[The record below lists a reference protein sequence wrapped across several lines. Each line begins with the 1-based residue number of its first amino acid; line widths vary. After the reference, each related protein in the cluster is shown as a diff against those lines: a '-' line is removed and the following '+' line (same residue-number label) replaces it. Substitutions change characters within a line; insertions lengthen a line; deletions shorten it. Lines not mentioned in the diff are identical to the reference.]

1 MTDTTTLAHLTDAHL
16 KLHKRLRARDLM
28 GKRLFSAMNW
38 RRHRRRVHLPVA
50 AEAITADIAAHRPD
64 HIAMTGDA
72 VNFGLP
78 EEFLGAAEWLG
89 ELGAPDDVSFVPGNH
104 EAIHR
109 GVGTEMLAAFGRFST
124 GDDGVAGYPFL
135 RRRGAV
141 AIIGVS
147 TCITTRLGRAQGE
160 LGAAQ
165 LVRLA
170 KLLRETRGLC
180 RVILIHHPPTGPCPT
195 RKHLRDRKAFA
206 RVIASEGAEMVL
218 HGHNHLAQE
227 YDLPGPD
234 GPVPVLGA
242 PSASNGHGV
251 GDDPAEWRLFTISKQ
266 ETKFEIVMRRRRITK
281 TATLED
287 GPEQTFLLPIPQTEP
302 SNAA

>member
-1 MTDTTTLAHLTDAHL
+1 MTNTTTLAHLTDAHL

-50 AEAITADIAAHRPD
+50 AQAITEDIAAHTPD

-78 EEFLGAAEWLG
+78 EEFLGAAAWLR
-89 ELGAPDDVSFVPGNH
+89 ELGSPDDVSFVPGNH

-109 GVGTEMLAAFGRFST
+109 GVGAEMMAALGQFST

-135 RRRGAV
+135 RVRGDV

-147 TCITTRLGRAQGE
+147 TCITTRLGKAQGE

-165 LVRLA
+165 LTRL
-170 KLLRETRGLC
+170 KQVLRASRGLC
-180 RVILIHHPPTGPCPT
+180 RVVLIHHPPAGPCPP
-195 RKHLRDRKAFA
+195 RKHLRDRVAFA
-206 RVIASEGAEMVL
+206 RVIAAEGAELIL

-227 YDLPGPD
+227 YHLPGPD

-251 GDDPAEWRLFTISKQ
+251 GDDPAEWRLFTISRRDDS
-266 ETKFEIVMRRRRITK
+266 FEIAMRRRRITASGQMEDVPGK
-281 TATLED
+281 TFQALA
-287 GPEQTFLLPIPQTEP
+287 PALQ
-302 SNAA
+302 AAD

>member
-38 RRHRRRVHLPVA
+38 RRHRHRVHLPVA
-50 AEAITADIAAHRPD
+50 AAAITADIAALKPD

-78 EEFLGAAEWLG
+78 EEFMGAAEWLG
-89 ELGAPDDVSFVPGNH
+89 QLGAPDDVSFVPGNH

-109 GVGTEMLAAFGRFST
+109 GVDADMMTALGRFST
-124 GDDGVAGYPFL
+124 GDDGVAGYPFVRL
-135 RRRGAV
+135 RGPV
-141 AIIGVS
+141 AIVGVS

-160 LGAAQ
+160 VGEAQ
-165 LVRLA
+165 LERLSEM
-170 KLLRETRGLC
+170 LCETRGYC
-180 RVILIHHPPTGPCPT
+180 RVVLIHHPPAGPCPP
-195 RKHLRDRKAFA
+195 RKHLRDRAAFA
-206 RVIASEGAEMVL
+206 EVIATEGAELVL

-227 YDLPGPD
+227 FELPGPK

-242 PSASNGHGV
+242 PSASNRHGM
-251 GDDPAEWRLFTISKQ
+251 GDDPAEWRLFTITKQ
-266 ETKFEIVMRRRRITK
+266 ADCFDIAMRRRRITAAG
-281 TATLED
+281 TIEEA
-287 GPEQTFLLPIPQTEP
+287 PSQVFVAPLPAQ
-302 SNAA
+302 